1 MDRNNMTNKSKS
13 VMLFLTVSAG
23 LLLSCNQGKPK
34 IETTGIESS
43 SQGLELST
51 IAVTPET
58 FIRAETDRMFFNFSQ
73 LAGGVNKFYH
83 FRELVPLD
91 RQTVIRMNRDVL
103 YSGAVVDVEKG
114 ATVTF
119 PEIPGG
125 RYASI
130 LLVDNDHYC
139 PLVIYKP
146 GTYKL
151 PQDTKYL
158 GIGLRIQIFNP
169 EDPAEIALLN
179 KLQDQFTI
187 AAASADDFTRP
198 TWDNVS
204 LDSLRTVYE
213 KEFAKFDTY
222 PDDWMGPRG
231 AVNEQTR
238 HLAAA
243 GAWGLFPNKDAAY
256 INYNGGNL
264 SGDKC
269 YVATYTKPDVG
280 AFWSFTVYDK
290 EGFLRSTNSVVNASN
305 VKYNKDGKT
314 FTIHFGAKDKCPTD
328 AKNRVDISDGWN
340 FLVRAY
346 LPGESVLD
354 RTYQLPDVT
363 QVK

>member
-1 MDRNNMTNKSKS
+1 MITKTK
-13 VMLFLTVSAG
+13 LAILLLTVSAG
-23 LLLSCNQGKPK
+23 SMFSSCQEQPKTDTTVSEGTNQVV
-34 IETTGIESS
+34 ESA
-43 SQGLELST
+43 T
-51 IAVTPET
+51 KKVTPET
-58 FIRAETDRMFFNFSQ
+58 FIRAESDRMFFNFSQ
-73 LAGGVNKFYH
+73 LAGGINKFYH
-83 FRELVPLD
+83 FRGLVPLD
-91 RQTVIRMNRDVL
+91 KQTVIRMNRDVL

-119 PEIPGG
+119 PEMPEG

-146 GTYKL
+146 GKYTL

-158 GIGLRIQIFNP
+158 GLGLRIQIFNP
-169 EDPAEIALLN
+169 EDHAEIVLVN

-187 AAASADDFTRP
+187 ESNSADEFPKP
-198 TWDNVS
+198 TWDKVS
-204 LDSLRTVYE
+204 LDSLRVAYE
-213 KEFAKFDTY
+213 KEFSAFETY

-238 HLAAA
+238 HIAAA

-280 AFWSFTVYDK
+280 AFWSFTIYGND
-290 EGFLRSTNSVVNASN
+290 GFLKSTNSVVNASN

-314 FTIHFGAKDKCPTD
+314 FTVHFGAKDKCPSN

-346 LPGESVLD
+346 LPGESVLN
-354 RTYQLPDVT
+354 RTYKLPDVT
-363 QVK
+363 EVK

>member
-1 MDRNNMTNKSKS
+1 MIVNSEIRKLLLLISAGF
-13 VMLFLTVSAG
+13 MLGCNQRQAETETTVSGGSGQEVQSAT
-23 LLLSCNQGKPK
+23 K
-34 IETTGIESS
+34 I
-43 SQGLELST
+43 
-51 IAVTPET
+51 VTPET
-58 FIRAETDRMFFNFSQ
+58 FIRAETDRMFFNFSR
-73 LAGGVNKFYH
+73 LAGGINKFYH

-91 RQTVIRMNRDVL
+91 KQTVIRMNRDVL

-119 PEIPGG
+119 PEIPEG
-125 RYASI
+125 RYAS
-130 LLVDNDHYC
+130 LLLIDNDHYC

-146 GTYKL
+146 GKYKL

-169 EDPAEIALLN
+169 EDPAEIVLVN
-179 KLQDQFTI
+179 KLQDQFIVESNSTDEF
-187 AAASADDFTRP
+187 AQP
-198 TWDNVS
+198 TWDKVS
-204 LDSLRTVYE
+204 LDSLRTAYE
-213 KEFAKFDTY
+213 KEFATFDTY

-280 AFWSFTVYDK
+280 AFWSFTIYDK
-290 EGFLRSTNSVVNASN
+290 EGFLKSTNSVINASN
-305 VKYNKDGKT
+305 VKYNKDGT
-314 FTIHFGAKDKCPTD
+314 FTVHFGAKDKCPTS

-346 LPGESVLD
+346 LPGESVLN
-354 RTYQLPDVT
+354 RTYKLPDVT
-363 QVK
+363 EVK

>member
-1 MDRNNMTNKSKS
+1 MTTKIKLA
-13 VMLFLTVSAG
+13 MLLLTVSAG
-23 LLLSCNQGKPK
+23 FMFSCNQGEPK
-34 IETTGIESS
+34 TETTVSESS
-43 SQGLELST
+43 NQEVDSSSK
-51 IAVTPET
+51 VVVPET
-58 FIRAETDRMFFNFSQ
+58 FIRAETDRMFFSFSQ
-73 LAGGVNKFYH
+73 LAGGINKFYH
-83 FRELVPLD
+83 FKGLTPLD
-91 RQTVIRMNRDVL
+91 NQTAIRMNRDVL
-103 YSGAVVDVEKG
+103 YSATIVDVEKG

-119 PEIPGG
+119 PEIPKG

-158 GIGLRIQIFNP
+158 GLGVRIQIFNP
-169 EDPAEIALLN
+169 EDPAEIALVN
-179 KLQDQFTI
+179 KLQDQFTVESN
-187 AAASADDFTRP
+187 SADEIAKP
-198 TWDNVS
+198 TWDKVS
-204 LDSLRTVYE
+204 LDSLRTAYNA
-213 KEFAKFDTY
+213 EFSKFDTY

-231 AVNEQTR
+231 KVNEQTR

-280 AFWSFTVYDK
+280 AFWSFTIYGKD
-290 EGFLRSTNSVVNASN
+290 GFLKSTNSVVNASN
-305 VKYNKDGKT
+305 VKYNKDGT
-314 FTIHFGAKDKCPTD
+314 FTIHFGAKDKCPTN
-328 AKNRVDISDGWN
+328 AKNRVDITDGWN

-346 LPGESVLD
+346 LPGESVLN
-354 RTYQLPDVT
+354 RTYKLPDVT
-363 QVK
+363 EVK

>member
-1 MDRNNMTNKSKS
+1 MTKKSKL
-13 VMLFLTVSAG
+13 VLIYLAVSAG
-23 LLLSCNQGKPK
+23 FLVSCNQGKSK
-34 IETTGIESS
+34 IETTSIESS
-43 SQGLELST
+43 SLGVESSS
-51 IAVTPET
+51 IAVTPEN

-83 FRELVPLD
+83 FRALVPLD
-91 RQTVIRMNRDVL
+91 KQTVIRMNRDVL

-119 PEIPGG
+119 PEIPEG
-125 RYASI
+125 RYAS
-130 LLVDNDHYC
+130 LLLIDNDHYC

-169 EDPAEIALLN
+169 EDPAEIALVN

-187 AAASADDFTRP
+187 SAVSADQFAEP
-198 TWDNVS
+198 IWDKVS
-204 LDSLRTVYE
+204 LDSLRAAYE

-243 GAWGLFPNKDAAY
+243 GAWGLFPNKDAGPATFDWT
-256 INYNGGNL
+256 L
-264 SGDKC
+264 S
-269 YVATYTKPDVG
+269 
-280 AFWSFTVYDK
+280 
-290 EGFLRSTNSVVNASN
+290 
-305 VKYNKDGKT
+305 
-314 FTIHFGAKDKCPTD
+314 
-328 AKNRVDISDGWN
+328 
-340 FLVRAY
+340 
-346 LPGESVLD
+346 
-354 RTYQLPDVT
+354 
-363 QVK
+363 